1 MNSEEWI
8 DGEISQ
14 NLIIQ
19 GKLFKV
25 YKKSR
30 LDVYKE
36 IYKIAQ
42 IVPKFPLQKWKKN
55 LDIQKIFR
63 FLKRFRK

>member
-30 LDVYKE
+30 LHVYKE

-42 IVPKFPLQKWKKN
+42 HCAEIPVAKMKKEFRCTKN
-55 LDIQKIFR
+55 L
-63 FLKRFRK
+63 

>member
-30 LDVYKE
+30 LHVYKE

-42 IVPKFPLQKWKKN
+42 HCAEISVAKMKKEFRYTQN
-55 LDIQKIFR
+55 L
-63 FLKRFRK
+63 

>member
-19 GKLFKV
+19 GKRFN
-25 YKKSR
+25 
-30 LDVYKE
+30 VYKE

-42 IVPKFPLQKWKKN
+42 HCAEISVAKMKKEFRYTQN
-55 LDIQKIFR
+55 L
-63 FLKRFRK
+63 